1 MKSESEKKMAQY
13 QTFPDAAGD
22 SVTLEK
28 LRALRLP
35 NLSGKR
41 FLDVGCNEGFF
52 CGFADF
58 LGAERVVGLDQ
69 SPLFVQRARKRFPRC
84 EFLQQGWE
92 QLPEGPFDVILLA
105 SALHY
110 AEDQQALIKCL
121 MERLSPTGTLVL
133 ELGIFSS
140 RKAQWKR
147 VKRGIDERLFPS
159 MPMLRKVLAP
169 YAWKWMGP
177 SIDQPGDPVPRHVVH
192 ISPRLPL
199 TYLLLQPPGYGKSL
213 IAKELFTKAGVEIR
227 SGDKLLAGVAKGA
240 GEAEVDASLG
250 QCIAEHYSP
259 YQLDRLV
266 MEIFRRGLSAAL
278 VDLWLAGTDG
288 KDVAIDA
295 YVPAEHV
302 EEVLT
307 QLRVCQRL
315 PIRLEW
321 ERPGAAPLPENILS
335 EVGDAFYLSLLD
347 PESEQRNPR
356 FEPAGFVD
364 EVQMMDDLLLIRGW
378 SVDAAGNLPK
388 DIAVRVAGKPLEMV
402 RQESQLRP
410 DVQQHLHLPHALVG
424 YRVFSRLPDGLAGEA
439 LRKGLSVAAGKNIL
453 PAGPGAM
460 DDLVKGE
467 R

>member
-1 MKSESEKKMAQY
+1 M
-13 QTFPDAAGD
+13 
-22 SVTLEK
+22 
-28 LRALRLP
+28 
-35 NLSGKR
+35 
-41 FLDVGCNEGFF
+41 GCNEGFF
-52 CGFADF
+52 CGFAEF
-58 LGAERVVGLDQ
+58 LGAEKVVGIDQ
-69 SPLFVQRARKRFPRC
+69 SSLFIQRARKRFPGC

-110 AEDQQALIKCL
+110 AEDQQALIEAL
-121 MERLSPTGTLVL
+121 MQRLSATGILVL

-177 SIDQPGDPVPRHVVH
+177 SIDQPGDPVHRHVIH

-213 IAKELFTKAGVEIR
+213 IAADLFAKAGVEIR
-227 SGDKLLAGVAKGA
+227 SGDKLLAQVAKGVS
-240 GEAEVDASLG
+240 ETEVDASLQ
-250 QCIAEHYSP
+250 QCIVENYSP

-266 MEIFRRGLSAAL
+266 VEIFRRGLSAAL
-278 VDLWLAGTDG
+278 VNLWLAGTDG
-288 KDVAIDA
+288 RDVAVDA
-295 YVPAEHV
+295 YVPVEYV
-302 EEVLT
+302 EEVLA
-307 QLRVCQRL
+307 QLRAHQRL

-321 ERPGAAPLPENILS
+321 DRPGAAPLPETTLR
-335 EVGDAFYLSLLD
+335 ELGDAFYLSLLD
-347 PESEQRNPR
+347 PKSGQGSPQ
-356 FEPAGFVD
+356 FDPTGFVD
-364 EVQMMDDLLLIRGW
+364 EVQVLDDQLLVRGW
-378 SVDAAGNLPK
+378 SVDTAGNLPK
-388 DIAVRVAGKPLEMV
+388 DIVVRVAGITLETI

-424 YRVFSRLPDGLAGEA
+424 YRMFLRLPDGMGIEA
-439 LRKGLSVAAGKNIL
+439 LRKGLSVVVGKDIL
-453 PAGPGAM
+453 PLGPGAL
-460 DDLVKGE
+460 DGIVRQG